1 MVSSVAN
8 NAYTG
13 SAATSSTDTADK
25 EVPVLCTVSNGTDA
39 YGNPTYPSGCSS
51 TLSFPRYA
59 LAGGGRLFVADGGND
74 RVLVFNNIPKANK
87 PSADV
92 ILGQIGDQV
101 DQSSD
106 ATNSLETPSS
116 MAWDGTNLFVSDTYN
131 DRISVFSVGTNNVQ
145 YQAVRNA
152 ASFNIT
158 ANGAIAIGGTIQAG
172 DVATIAIN
180 GVNYTYTV
188 QATDTLQSIVSS
200 IAALLNNANN
210 GAGDPNLVA
219 VADTLNLVVNLT
231 AKLPGE
237 LGNNVAYSVAVTAAA
252 SATSA
257 DLAATAEGGY
267 LTGGGGAANVAP
279 GTLVSIIGT
288 GSPPTPWA
296 PI

>member
-1 MVSSVAN
+1 
-8 NAYTG
+8 
-13 SAATSSTDTADK
+13 
-25 EVPVLCTVSNGTDA
+25 
-39 YGNPTYPSGCSS
+39 
-51 TLSFPRYA
+51 
-59 LAGGGRLFVADGGND
+59 
-74 RVLVFNNIPKANK
+74 
-87 PSADV
+87 V

-231 AKLPGE
+231 AKLRA
-237 LGNNVAYSVAVTAAA
+237 NWVTM
-252 SATSA
+252 
-257 DLAATAEGGY
+257 
-267 LTGGGGAANVAP
+267 
-279 GTLVSIIGT
+279 
-288 GSPPTPWA
+288 
-296 PI
+296 